1 MEDPEIALTAEEHA
15 VVLGSLLG
23 DGSMRCKRNA
33 LLEVNHSAA
42 QREYV
47 DWKYDRLRRLVSN
60 PPQSRTTNGLRLA
73 YRFVTLSL
81 PSLTPYY
88 RAFYGS
94 GRKAV
99 PQIALSPL
107 SLAVWFM
114 DDGSRSRSSAYLNTQ
129 QFGPCDQER
138 LMGALA
144 SFGIDAT
151 LNRDKCYQRI
161 RIRTASIVRFAALIA
176 PHVLPSMQYNL
187 PL

>member
-47 DWKYDRLRRLVSN
+47 DWKYDRLRRLVST
-60 PPQSRTTNGLRLA
+60 PPQSRRTNGLRLA

-88 RAFYGS
+88 RAFYSS
-94 GRKAV
+94 GRKSIPEV
-99 PQIALSPL
+99 ALSRL

-114 DDGSRSRSSAYLNTQ
+114 DDGSRSRRSAYLNTQ
-129 QFGPCDQER
+129 QFGPRDQER

-151 LNRDKCYQRI
+151 LNRDKCYHRI
-161 RIRTASIVRFAALIA
+161 RIRTASISRFAALIA
-176 PHVLPSMQYNL
+176 PHLLPSMQYKL